1 MNIAVMEIVRGVV
14 AAVPPAA
21 SNNGRCGYRDGGGGN
36 GCNGNATGL
45 AVVNK
50 SSSGSSSGSDSG
62 YGWYLLDYSNSILTC
77 AVLAVFCRKP

>member
-1 MNIAVMEIVRGVV
+1 MEIVRGVV

-21 SNNGRCGYRDGGGGN
+21 SDNGRCGYRDGGGGN

-62 YGWYLLDYSNSILTC
+62 
-77 AVLAVFCRKP
+77 